1 MLSPLLASVPL
12 FSQTSR
18 RYEVDQLELLDRRV
32 DILKRMF

>member
-1 MLSPLLASVPL
+1 MPSPLFASVPL
-12 FSQTSR
+12 FLQTSR